1 MLNIKCKCGENMWS
15 SQMPNELEYWVYSD
29 RQMDLM
35 LQDDTLSS
43 IDMCIMS
50 ECKAWKCPKCS
61 RLYILDSKTTDVLG
75 VYKPEL
81 NSEE

>member
-1 MLNIKCKCGENMWS
+1 MSLNTGYI
-15 SQMPNELEYWVYSD
+15 QD

-61 RLYILDSKTTDVLG
+61 RLYILDSKTNDVLG
-75 VYKPEL
+75 VYKPEIEYGRITD
-81 NSEE
+81 S

>member
-1 MLNIKCKCGENMWS
+1 
-15 SQMPNELEYWVYSD
+15 MPNELEYWVYSD

-50 ECKAWKCPKCS
+50 ECKAWQCPKCS
-61 RLYILDSKTTDVLG
+61 RLYILDSKTNDVLG

-81 NSEE
+81 NTEE